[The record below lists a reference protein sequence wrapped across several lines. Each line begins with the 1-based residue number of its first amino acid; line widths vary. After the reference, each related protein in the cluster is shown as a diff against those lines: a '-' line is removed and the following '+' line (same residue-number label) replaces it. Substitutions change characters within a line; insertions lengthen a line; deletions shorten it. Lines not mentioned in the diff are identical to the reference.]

1 MSLPGLVGTARKRL
15 ADESSAG
22 MLRVKTGSLS
32 EVTSMVGNVSRKNG
46 GVLTFAVVANQP
58 ADIWGAFVAINKF
71 MAELPKL

>member
-1 MSLPGLVGTARKRL
+1 
-15 ADESSAG
+15 

-32 EVTSMVGNVSRKNG
+32 EVTSMVGNVSRKSG